1 KHNLHFMLLFAA
13 ACRKEDEAIKWF
25 VDNDLRVFI
34 LLIRTIHDILLFQSW
49 DSSDIHKRR
58 RS

>member
-1 KHNLHFMLLFAA
+1 
-13 ACRKEDEAIKWF
+13 
-25 VDNDLRVFI
+25 LRVFI